1 LYLHLSS
8 HSLQSWTILTSVW
21 AVKQQ
26 HFGKELMSNMTA
38 VLH

>member
-1 LYLHLSS
+1 
-8 HSLQSWTILTSVW
+8 
-21 AVKQQ
+21 VKQQ